1 MIASPMSPDPA
12 AATTEPLS
20 VTPPQE
26 RDPMLSSSQAGGGDV
41 TGQLGGTCD
50 VRRRDAPAALGRSHD
65 VSGRDDVGGSSAQDD
80 IGDVI
85 DAIRVV
91 EEDVNFFASCA
102 DGL

>member
-1 MIASPMSPDPA
+1 
-12 AATTEPLS
+12 
-20 VTPPQE
+20 
-26 RDPMLSSSQAGGGDV
+26 MLSSSQAGGDV

-50 VRRRDAPAALGRSHD
+50 VRRHDAPAALGRSHD

>member
-1 MIASPMSPDPA
+1 
-12 AATTEPLS
+12 
-20 VTPPQE
+20 
-26 RDPMLSSSQAGGGDV
+26 MLSSSQTGGDV
-41 TGQLGGTCD
+41 IGQQQSGIDD
-50 VRRRDAPAALGRSHD
+50 VRRHDAPVPLGHDD